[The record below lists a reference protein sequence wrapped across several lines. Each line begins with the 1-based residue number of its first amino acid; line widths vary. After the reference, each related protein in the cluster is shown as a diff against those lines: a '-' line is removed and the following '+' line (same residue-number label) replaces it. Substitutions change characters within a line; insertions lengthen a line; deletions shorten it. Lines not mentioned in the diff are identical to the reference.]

1 MSADEVVMTTQ
12 ELNVRTELVFASG
25 VTRRPS
31 VQIRRSLTNGEVE
44 TLDERRVQSLGIL

>member
-1 MSADEVVMTTQ
+1 MTTQ

-25 VTRRPS
+25 VTRRPPA
-31 VQIRRSLTNGEVE
+31 QIRRSLTNGEVE